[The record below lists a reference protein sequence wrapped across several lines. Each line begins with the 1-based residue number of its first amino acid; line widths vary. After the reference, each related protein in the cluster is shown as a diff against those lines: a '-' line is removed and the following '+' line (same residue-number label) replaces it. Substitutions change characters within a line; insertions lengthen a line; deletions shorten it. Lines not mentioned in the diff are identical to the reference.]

1 MESLQRAVHCTAS
14 DEGGQVSYRG
24 AAQGASQWKACSA
37 QCIARCSAQY
47 IAQPLMKGGRSA
59 TEVLLKGHRNG
70 KLAAWQCLTHCSPCQ
85 GLEGGGL
92 GDMDGCA
99 VAAAAA
105 DALQTLLP

>member
-1 MESLQRAVHCTAS
+1 MQCTAP
-14 DEGGQVSYRG
+14 DEAGQVSHAG
-24 AAQGASQWKACSA
+24 AAKGVLQWKA
-37 QCIARCSAQY
+37 CSAQY